1 MSLLQIVQKKK
12 EKVASFESLVE
23 KSKNHQTVLSVQSDE
38 DIHKQLQ
45 LINLTEAD
53 LAILKQIQPLI
64 SRNIE
69 QFTSGFYE
77 ALQKVGE
84 LDRIIRDNSSVERL
98 KNTLNVHIIEMFN
111 GVIDADFIQKRNQIA
126 QVHLRIGLQPKWYVA
141 AFQHL
146 FLNIMDIIFQ
156 DEEELHNEQ
165 ERAQS
170 LIVVSKIINLEQ
182 QIVLDAYEKK
192 NARQVEE
199 NEKNKQEVKA
209 SISETTEELTT
220 MIVQATAAIQEI
232 VAQSQGIYKIAKN
245 GTDLSKVAE
254 KNTIQGQQ
262 QMDQLHENMNQIDQ
276 TAIKITNNIN
286 MLEKTSV
293 QIGSIV
299 DVITT
304 VAEQTN
310 LLALNA
316 AIEAARAGEHGR
328 GFAVVADEVRK
339 LAEQTRSSATHVT
352 ELVNSTAEQV
362 GYVVSDINAVNSFV
376 RKGNDSMGTASESL
390 QNILRSMNE
399 NKKQS
404 EFIMKETETFTEI
417 ITSMGQAATD
427 ISSFAED
434 LNRVMKEY

>member
-1 MSLLQIVQKKK
+1 
-12 EKVASFESLVE
+12 
-23 KSKNHQTVLSVQSDE
+23 
-38 DIHKQLQ
+38 
-45 LINLTEAD
+45 
-53 LAILKQIQPLI
+53 
-64 SRNIE
+64 
-69 QFTSGFYE
+69 
-77 ALQKVGE
+77 
-84 LDRIIRDNSSVERL
+84 
-98 KNTLNVHIIEMFN
+98 
-111 GVIDADFIQKRNQIA
+111 
-126 QVHLRIGLQPKWYVA
+126 
-141 AFQHL
+141 
-146 FLNIMDIIFQ
+146 
-156 DEEELHNEQ
+156 
-165 ERAQS
+165 
-170 LIVVSKIINLEQ
+170 
-182 QIVLDAYEKK
+182 
-192 NARQVEE
+192 
-199 NEKNKQEVKA
+199 
-209 SISETTEELTT
+209 